1 MAANGRTNIERV
13 LGALE
18 ADRGLI
24 DEWFEHLHRNPELSA
39 KEAET
44 ERYIADLLRSWG
56 YEVETGVGG
65 HGVVASMTVG
75 ESGKAIG
82 LRADTDALPIQ
93 EDNDLPYKSTVDG
106 AAHLCGHDGHT
117 TMLLAAGKYL
127 AETKNFNGT
136 VRLIFQPAEE
146 TMEGGPAMI
155 RDGLFERFP
164 VDAVFGMH
172 NMPGLELGKIYFADG
187 DVMAAVD
194 NWEIVLTGK
203 GGHGSMPE
211 LSIDPVVA
219 GASLVMALQT
229 VVARNVSPHNSAVV
243 TVGAFL
249 SGNAGNV
256 IAQTATLRLSIRT
269 KTASDREMVLDRIRT
284 LTRTQAEGYG
294 CTYEIREGVPGAV
307 LTNDEEE
314 TRRAYEIARAAFG
327 EDDVVY
333 PGPTFLGSEDFAF
346 MLQEKKGTYCFIG
359 NGDTPMVHHPKYILN
374 RDILPRGAAY
384 WVALTEGYLQK

>member
-1 MAANGRTNIERV
+1 MNTM
-13 LGALE
+13 LE
-18 ADRGLI
+18 ALKADHGQMK
-24 DEWFEHLHRNPELSA
+24 EWFEYMHRNPELSMQEQGTA
-39 KEAET
+39 K
-44 ERYIADLLRSWG
+44 YIASAVRQWG
-56 YEVETGVGG
+56 YDVETGIGT
-65 HGVVASMTVG
+65 HGIVASMTVG
-75 ESGKAIG
+75 TSGKAIG
-82 LRADTDALPIQ
+82 LRADFDALPIQ
-93 EDNDLPYKSTVDG
+93 EVNALDYKSTVDG
-106 AAHLCGHDGHT
+106 VAHLCGHDGHT

-127 AETKNFNGT
+127 AETKNFKGT
-136 VRLIFQPAEE
+136 VRLIFQPGEE

-155 RDGLFERFP
+155 RDGLFARFP

-172 NMPGLELGKIYFADG
+172 NMPGLELGKLYFAHG

-194 NWEIVLTGK
+194 NWEIELTGK

-219 GASLVMALQT
+219 GSSLVMALQT
-229 VVARNVSPHNSAVV
+229 IVSRNVSPHNSAVV

-256 IAQTATLRLSIRT
+256 IAQSAILRLSIRT
-269 KTASDREMVLDRIRT
+269 KTPADRGLVLNAVRD

-307 LTNDEEE
+307 LVNDKAE
-314 TRRAYEIARAAFG
+314 TLRAAEIARAAFG
-327 EDDVVY
+327 EDNVVY

-359 NGDTPMVHHPKYILN
+359 NGDTPMVHHPQFIFN
-374 RDILPRGAAY
+374 QGILPKGAAY
-384 WVALTEGYLQK
+384 WVALTEGYLR

>member
-1 MAANGRTNIERV
+1 MTTTTM
-13 LGALE
+13 LDALE
-18 ADRGLI
+18 ADQAQMN
-24 DEWFEHLHRNPELSA
+24 EWFEHMHRTPELSMQEQQTA
-39 KEAET
+39 K
-44 ERYIADLLRSWG
+44 YIADVVGRWG
-56 YEVETGVGG
+56 YEVETGIGK
-65 HGVVASMTVG
+65 HGIVASMTVG
-75 ESGKAIG
+75 DSGKAIG
-82 LRADTDALPIQ
+82 LRADFDALPIQ
-93 EDNDLPYKSTVDG
+93 EVNDLGYKSKVEG
-106 AAHLCGHDGHT
+106 VAHLCGHDGHT

-127 AETKNFNGT
+127 SETKNFDGT
-136 VRLIFQPAEE
+136 VRLIFQPGEE

-155 RDGLFERFP
+155 KDGLFDRFP

-172 NMPGLELGKIYFADG
+172 NMPGLELGKLYFAHG

-194 NWEIVLTGK
+194 NWEIELTGK

-229 VVARNVSPHNSAVV
+229 IVSRNVSPHNSAVV

-256 IAQTATLRLSIRT
+256 IAQSAILRLSIRT
-269 KTASDREMVLDRIRT
+269 KTAADREMVLKKVRD

-294 CTYEIREGVPGAV
+294 CTHEIRTGVPGAV
-307 LTNDEEE
+307 LVNDKEE
-314 TRRAYEIARAAFG
+314 TLRAAEIARVAFG
-327 EDDVVY
+327 EEDVIY

-359 NGDTPMVHHPKYILN
+359 NGDTPMVHHPQFIFN
-374 RDILPRGAAY
+374 ESILPKGAAY
-384 WVALTEGYLQK
+384 WVALTEGYLR

>member
-1 MAANGRTNIERV
+1 MKTVNTV
-13 LGALE
+13 LEALE
-18 ADRGLI
+18 AEHGQMS
-24 DEWFEHLHRNPELSA
+24 EWFQHMHRNPELSMQEMETA
-39 KEAET
+39 K
-44 ERYIADLLRSWG
+44 YIANAVRQWG
-56 YEVETGVGG
+56 YEVETGIGKNG
-65 HGVVASMTVG
+65 IVASMTVG
-75 ESGKAIG
+75 DSRKAIG
-82 LRADTDALPIQ
+82 LRADFDALPIQ
-93 EDNDLPYKSTVDG
+93 EINDLDYKSEVEG
-106 AAHLCGHDGHT
+106 VAHLCGHDAHT

-127 AETKNFNGT
+127 AETKNFDGT
-136 VRLIFQPAEE
+136 VRLIFQPGEE

-155 RDGLFERFP
+155 RDGLFTHFP

-172 NMPGLELGKIYFADG
+172 NMPGLELGKLYFAHG

-194 NWEIVLTGK
+194 NWEIELTGK

-219 GASLVMALQT
+219 GSSLVMALQT
-229 VVARNVSPHNSAVV
+229 IVSRNVSPHNSAVV

-256 IAQTATLRLSIRT
+256 IAQSAILRLSIRT
-269 KTASDREMVLDRIRT
+269 KTPADRELVLNKVRD

-307 LTNDEEE
+307 LVNDKAE
-314 TRRAYEIARAAFG
+314 TLRAAEIARAAFG
-327 EDDVVY
+327 EDNVVF

-359 NGDTPMVHHPKYILN
+359 NGDTPMVHHPQFILN
-374 RDILPRGAAY
+374 QGILPKGAAY
-384 WVALTEGYLQK
+384 WVALTEGYLR

>member
-172 NMPGLELGKIYFADG
+172 NMPGLELGKFYFADG